1 MTLLE
6 LKKQTMALIE
16 ELKGTTEIIDDEI
29 PEEPEELEEESE
41 ETPEVEQTEVTDDPD
56 IAAKLNHVINQI
68 QTELAQIKRIGA
80 KHTFTYTDSYEFDL
94 PNDFYQVHKVDC
106 EYFIYGNKIV
116 FDTIEDEID
125 MYYYKYPTIIDN
137 ATLDTFEMELSP
149 DCLNAMPYGVASDI
163 LKSDVSVDYTVYAN
177 RYNELK
183 NGLRLSN
190 SSPMVYVDTT
200 NAINDTETSEF

>member
-16 ELKGTTEIIDDEI
+16 ELKGTIA
-29 PEEPEELEEESE
+29 EPGEEEQS
-41 ETPEVEQTEVTDDPD
+41 VVTDDPD
-56 IAAKLNHVINQI
+56 ILAKLNYVINNI
-68 QTELAQIKRIGA
+68 QFELAQIKRISD
-80 KHTFTYTDSYEFDL
+80 KYTFTYTDSYEFDL
-94 PNDFYQVHKVDC
+94 PDDFYQVDRINC
-106 EYFIYGNKIV
+106 DYYIYGNKIV
-116 FDTIEDEID
+116 LDTEEASID
-125 MYYYKYPTIIDN
+125 MYYFKYPTVIDDST
-137 ATLDTFEMELSP
+137 ADDFDLELTP

-177 RYNELK
+177 RYSELK

>member
-16 ELKGTTEIIDDEI
+16 ELKGTIAD
-29 PEEPEELEEESE
+29 PAAGAQS
-41 ETPEVEQTEVTDDPD
+41 VVTDDPD
-56 IAAKLNHVINQI
+56 ILAKLNYVINNI
-68 QTELAQIKRIGA
+68 QYELAQIKRIGA
-80 KHTFTYTDSYEFDL
+80 KTTFTYVDTYEFDL
-94 PNDFYQVHKVDC
+94 PVDFYQVDKINCD
-106 EYFIYGNKIV
+106 YYIYGSKIV
-116 FDTIEDEID
+116 LDTEEATMD
-125 MYYYKYPTIIDN
+125 MYYYKYPTVIDN
-137 ATLDTFEMELSP
+137 ATLDTFTMELTQ

>member
-16 ELKGTTEIIDDEI
+16 ELKETTEIIDDEI

-68 QTELAQIKRIGA
+68 QLELAQIKRISD

-94 PNDFYQVHKVDC
+94 PVDFYQVDKINCD
-106 EYFIYGNKIV
+106 YNIYGNKITL
-116 FDTIEDEID
+116 DTTEDSID
-125 MYYYKYPTIIDN
+125 MYYFKYPKVIDN
-137 ATLDTFEMELSP
+137 DTADDYELELTP
-149 DCLNAMPYGVASDI
+149 DCLNAMPYGIASDI
-163 LKSDVSVDYTVYAN
+163 LKSDISVDYSVYAN

-183 NGLRLSN
+183 NGLRLSD
-190 SSPMVYVDTT
+190 SSPRVFIDTT
-200 NAINDTETSEF
+200 NAMNE

>member
-16 ELKGTTEIIDDEI
+16 ELKGTITAPAEGAQ
-29 PEEPEELEEESE
+29 S
-41 ETPEVEQTEVTDDPD
+41 VVTDDPD
-56 IAAKLNHVINQI
+56 ILAKLNYVINQI
-68 QTELAQIKRIGA
+68 QFELAQIKRIGA
-80 KHTFTYTDSYEFDL
+80 KKTFTYEDSYEFDL
-94 PNDFYQVHKVDC
+94 PDDFYQVDKINCD
-106 EYFIYGNKIV
+106 YYIYGSKIV
-116 FDTIEDEID
+116 LDTEEATMD
-125 MYYYKYPTIIDN
+125 MYYYKYPTVIDN
-137 ATLDTFEMELSP
+137 DTDDEFELELTQ

-177 RYNELK
+177 RYSELK

>member
-16 ELKGTTEIIDDEI
+16 ELKGTIAA
-29 PEEPEELEEESE
+29 PAGGAQS
-41 ETPEVEQTEVTDDPD
+41 VVTDDPD
-56 IAAKLNHVINQI
+56 ILAKLNYVINNI
-68 QTELAQIKRIGA
+68 QYELAQIKRIGA
-80 KHTFTYTDSYEFDL
+80 KTTFTYVDTYEFDL
-94 PNDFYQVHKVDC
+94 PTDFYQVDKINCD
-106 EYFIYGNKIV
+106 YYIYGSKIV
-116 FDTIEDEID
+116 LDTEEATMD
-125 MYYYKYPTIIDN
+125 MYYYKYPTVIDN
-137 ATLDTFEMELSP
+137 DTDDEFELELTQ

-177 RYNELK
+177 RYSELK

>member
-16 ELKGTTEIIDDEI
+16 ELKGTIAD
-29 PEEPEELEEESE
+29 PAAGAQS
-41 ETPEVEQTEVTDDPD
+41 VVTDDPD
-56 IAAKLNHVINQI
+56 ILAKLNYVINNI
-68 QTELAQIKRIGA
+68 QYELAQIKRIGA
-80 KHTFTYTDSYEFDL
+80 KTTFTYVDTYEFDL
-94 PNDFYQVHKVDC
+94 PVDFYQVDKINCD
-106 EYFIYGNKIV
+106 YYIYGSKIV
-116 FDTIEDEID
+116 LDTEEATMD
-125 MYYYKYPTIIDN
+125 MYYYKYPTVIDN
-137 ATLDTFEMELSP
+137 NTLDTFTMELTQ

>member
-16 ELKGTTEIIDDEI
+16 ELKGTIAD
-29 PEEPEELEEESE
+29 PAAGAQS
-41 ETPEVEQTEVTDDPD
+41 VVTDDPD
-56 IAAKLNHVINQI
+56 ILAKLNYVINNI
-68 QTELAQIKRIGA
+68 QYELAQIKRIGA
-80 KHTFTYTDSYEFDL
+80 KTTFTYVDTYEFDL
-94 PNDFYQVHKVDC
+94 PVDFYQVDKINCD
-106 EYFIYGNKIV
+106 YYIYGSKIV
-116 FDTIEDEID
+116 LDTEEATMD
-125 MYYYKYPTIIDN
+125 MYYYKYPTVIDN
-137 ATLDTFEMELSP
+137 DTLDTFTMELTQ

>member
-16 ELKGTTEIIDDEI
+16 ELKGTIAAPGEGAQ
-29 PEEPEELEEESE
+29 S
-41 ETPEVEQTEVTDDPD
+41 VVTDDPD
-56 IAAKLNHVINQI
+56 ILAKLNYVINNI
-68 QTELAQIKRIGA
+68 QFELAQIKRIGA
-80 KHTFTYTDSYEFDL
+80 KTTFTYTDSYEFDL
-94 PNDFYQVHKVDC
+94 PNDFYQVDKIACD
-106 EYFIYGNKIV
+106 YYIYGSKIV
-116 FDTIEDEID
+116 LDTEEASID
-125 MYYYKYPTIIDN
+125 MYYFKYPTIIDN

>member
-16 ELKGTTEIIDDEI
+16 ELKGTIAT
-29 PEEPEELEEESE
+29 PEEGAQS
-41 ETPEVEQTEVTDDPD
+41 VVTDDPD
-56 IAAKLNHVINQI
+56 ILAKLNYVINQI
-68 QTELAQIKRIGA
+68 QYELAQIKRIGA
-80 KHTFTYTDSYEFDL
+80 KTTFTYVDTYEFDL
-94 PNDFYQVHKVDC
+94 PDDFYQVDKINCD
-106 EYFIYGNKIV
+106 YYIYGSKIV
-116 FDTIEDEID
+116 LDTEEATMD
-125 MYYYKYPTIIDN
+125 MYYYKYPTVIDN
-137 ATLDTFEMELSP
+137 DTDDEFELELTQ

-177 RYNELK
+177 RYSELK

>member
-16 ELKGTTEIIDDEI
+16 ELKGTIAV
-29 PEEPEELEEESE
+29 PAAGAQS
-41 ETPEVEQTEVTDDPD
+41 VVTDDPD
-56 IAAKLNHVINQI
+56 ILAKLNYVINNI
-68 QTELAQIKRIGA
+68 QYELAQIKRIGA
-80 KHTFTYTDSYEFDL
+80 KTTFTYVDTYEFDL
-94 PNDFYQVHKVDC
+94 PVDFYQVDKINCD
-106 EYFIYGNKIV
+106 YYIYGSKIV
-116 FDTIEDEID
+116 LDTEEATMD
-125 MYYYKYPTIIDN
+125 MYYYKYPTVIDN
-137 ATLDTFEMELSP
+137 DTDDEFELELTQ

>member
-16 ELKGTTEIIDDEI
+16 ELKGTIAD
-29 PEEPEELEEESE
+29 PAAGAQS
-41 ETPEVEQTEVTDDPD
+41 VVTDDPD
-56 IAAKLNHVINQI
+56 ILAKLNYVINNI
-68 QTELAQIKRIGA
+68 QYELAQIKRIGA
-80 KHTFTYTDSYEFDL
+80 KTTFTYVDTYEFDL
-94 PNDFYQVHKVDC
+94 PVDFYQVDKINCD
-106 EYFIYGNKIV
+106 YYIYGSKIV
-116 FDTIEDEID
+116 LDTEEATMD
-125 MYYYKYPTIIDN
+125 MYYYKYPTVIDN
-137 ATLDTFEMELSP
+137 ATLDTFTMELTQ

-183 NGLRLSN
+183 NELRLSN